1 MLGRGLS
8 DVPDEDLKALLRAL
22 HHERLELPLRRETLM
37 VMGMNRLADNADV
50 LIGLDAKGLRAVL
63 VAVLAE
69 RR

>member
-1 MLGRGLS
+1 MRKALR

-22 HHERLELPLRRETLM
+22 HHGRLELPLRRETLM
-37 VMGMNRLADNADV
+37 LMGMNRLADHADV
-50 LIGLDAKGLRAVL
+50 LIGLDEKGVRAVL